1 MQTADY
7 NIVIF
12 GLSPGEK
19 AAVTRLCQLTR
30 HRSRRYTVIEEMN
43 HTQIHVALVDGD
55 DPDAR
60 LKWTESPS
68 YLANCPAL
76 LIARDPE
83 AANADDF
90 SRCLGRGNFAGRL
103 IRVLDELG
111 LHEKRGLSQA
121 VIDDGALAPEPR
133 TDRRAE
139 HQRYLAQALVV
150 DDSEVV
156 RAQMQQLLSIAG
168 LQVSTVESAEAALDR
183 VRHQQYDIIFL
194 DVELPGMDG
203 YTACRRLRSDSQQAD
218 CPVVMLTSR
227 DSAFDRIRGVMAG
240 CTRYLTKPVSAENL
254 YDVLHQYVAKLSVAT
269 S

>member
-1 MQTADY
+1 MHTADY

-30 HRSRRYTVIEEMN
+30 HRSRRYTVVEEMN

-55 DPDAR
+55 DPEAR
-60 LKWTESPS
+60 LQWTDSPS
-68 YLANCPAL
+68 YLAHCPAL

-83 AANADDF
+83 AADIEDF
-90 SRCLGRGNFAGRL
+90 SRCLGRGNFTGRL
-103 IRVLDELG
+103 IRVLDELA
-111 LHEKRGLSQA
+111 LNEKFGLSE
-121 VIDDGALAPEPR
+121 VMVDDSALVPAPR

-139 HQRYLAQALVV
+139 HQRHLARALVI

-156 RAQMQQLLSIAG
+156 RAQMQQLLAIAG
-168 LQVSTVESAEAALDR
+168 LEVSTAESAEAGLDR
-183 VRHQQYDIIFL
+183 SRHQRYDIIFL

-203 YTACRRLRSDSQQAD
+203 YTACRRLKSCSQQTD

-240 CTRYLTKPVSAENL
+240 CARYLTKPVSAENL
-254 YDVLHQYVAKLSVAT
+254 YDVLHQYVPKLSVAT